1 MPKNNT
7 TRYRTYNG
15 MINYDFFRKDKTG
28 EIEHDLTKTQFKEL
42 VIAELSKEQSVDYFC
57 LIAHNRDILDD
68 ESGTIKPYHVHFTV
82 RYKNARTMNS
92 VINSL
97 EKVKLSSRN
106 LTATQSVASSL
117 LYLTHT
123 TAQAI
128 KEKKTRYEVSELSIF
143 SENHFLDQSE
153 KELWY
158 RNKIS
163 GSVGQTSKKFDE
175 QPLIID
181 VYREIQTGYV
191 PTDKN
196 LITLIK
202 SYKELYTLS
211 EDEILMFIRKHRKQF
226 ILDRQSYLD
235 DYVRHK
241 REQGKNHKLIYIT
254 GSGGIGKTLLAQN
267 IAERITTRN
276 YKNQDK
282 QDVVFE
288 SSSSGKNADLL
299 NQYEN
304 EPISIFDDLNVSSF
318 DNVQHFLKLFEK
330 NIVPL
335 IQSRYNNK
343 WFLSDYSLITK
354 SESAESFIN
363 NVYQLNGNYSELNLR
378 QQVLRRFS
386 LIIEIEK
393 DKFIIKRVCRDKES
407 FEIKTCEIIEFDNL
421 TYIEKFSNYDTHTVK
436 YNVLNKR
443 RETIIENI
451 IKKYL

>member
-57 LIAHNRDILDD
+57 LIAHNRDILDE
-68 ESGTIKPYHVHFTV
+68 ESGTTKPYHVHFTV

-363 NVYQLNGNYSELNLR
+363 NV
-378 QQVLRRFS
+378 
-386 LIIEIEK
+386 
-393 DKFIIKRVCRDKES
+393 
-407 FEIKTCEIIEFDNL
+407 
-421 TYIEKFSNYDTHTVK
+421 
-436 YNVLNKR
+436 
-443 RETIIENI
+443 
-451 IKKYL
+451 

>member
-1 MPKNNT
+1 M
-7 TRYRTYNG
+7 
-15 MINYDFFRKDKTG
+15 
-28 EIEHDLTKTQFKEL
+28 
-42 VIAELSKEQSVDYFC
+42 C
-57 LIAHNRDILDD
+57 
-68 ESGTIKPYHVHFTV
+68 
-82 RYKNARTMNS
+82 
-92 VINSL
+92 
-97 EKVKLSSRN
+97 
-106 LTATQSVASSL
+106 
-117 LYLTHT
+117 
-123 TAQAI
+123 
-128 KEKKTRYEVSELSIF
+128 
-143 SENHFLDQSE
+143 
-153 KELWY
+153 
-158 RNKIS
+158 
-163 GSVGQTSKKFDE
+163 
-175 QPLIID
+175 
-181 VYREIQTGYV
+181 
-191 PTDKN
+191 
-196 LITLIK
+196 TL
-202 SYKELYTLS
+202 
-211 EDEILMFIRKHRKQF
+211 
-226 ILDRQSYLD
+226 
-235 DYVRHK
+235 
-241 REQGKNHKLIYIT
+241 G
-254 GSGGIGKTLLAQN
+254 
-267 IAERITTRN
+267 
-276 YKNQDK
+276 
-282 QDVVFE
+282 
-288 SSSSGKNADLL
+288 LL